1 MQFFKIRDVQ
11 KYFDFT
17 NLFNVSVIDN
27 HNKIDEF

>member
-11 KYFDFT
+11 KWFDFA
-17 NLFNVSVIDN
+17 NLFSVLVIDN